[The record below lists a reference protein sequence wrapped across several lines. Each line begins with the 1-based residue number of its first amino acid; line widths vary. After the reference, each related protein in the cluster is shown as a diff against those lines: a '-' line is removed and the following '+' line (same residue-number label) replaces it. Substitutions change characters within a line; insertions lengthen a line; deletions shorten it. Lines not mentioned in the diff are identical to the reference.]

1 MFSENN
7 EPQINFDS
15 IQAVSDSK
23 RRLQLLFAL
32 ALLIT
37 ALVLVV
43 MRNRQFWLDAL
54 NLDDM
59 SGPAMSDTI
68 KKSEPPLN
76 SAHAKKVGAKQSPS
90 PNVETHAS
98 VFPDAAETVLSPLQ
112 VDVTFSS
119 GQHKTLVARNSAIQ
133 IDLQKHS
140 PPFSAMASGSPI
152 TGTETYAGSSGVQ
165 VRFSGGTVEI
175 LGRPQEPVY
184 PLPAQQANVQ
194 GSVVLQASI
203 GEDGKVQALQVISGP
218 PMLTAAALEAVKQWH
233 FKPHYEAGK
242 AVPTATRIT
251 VSFRI
256 SAQ

>member
-15 IQAVSDSK
+15 IQGVHDAK

-68 KKSEPPLN
+68 KQSEPPVN
-76 SAHAKKVGAKQSPS
+76 SARAKRVGAKLSPS
-90 PNVETHAS
+90 SNTESHVSALSEVH
-98 VFPDAAETVLSPLQ
+98 ETVPSPLQ

-119 GQHKTLVARNSAIQ
+119 GQRQTLVARNSAIH
-133 IDLQKHS
+133 IDLQQNS
-140 PPFSAMASGSPI
+140 PSASALSAGSPVA
-152 TGTETYAGSSGVQ
+152 GTETSSSPGAQ
-165 VRFSGGTVEI
+165 VRFSGGTLEI
-175 LGRPQEPVY
+175 LGRPKEPVY
-184 PLPAQQANVQ
+184 PLPAQRANVQ

-203 GEDGKVQALQVISGP
+203 GQDGNVEDVQVISGP
-218 PMLTAAALEAVKQWH
+218 AMLTAAALEAVKQWH

-251 VSFRI
+251 VSFSI

>member
-15 IQAVSDSK
+15 IQGVHDAK

-68 KKSEPPLN
+68 KQSEPPAN
-76 SAHAKKVGAKQSPS
+76 SARAKRVGAKLSPS
-90 PNVETHAS
+90 SNTESHVSALSEVH
-98 VFPDAAETVLSPLQ
+98 ETVPSPLQ

-119 GQHKTLVARNSAIQ
+119 GQRQTIVARNSAIH
-133 IDLQKHS
+133 IDLQQNS
-140 PPFSAMASGSPI
+140 PSASALSAGSPVA
-152 TGTETYAGSSGVQ
+152 GTETSSSPGAQ
-165 VRFSGGTVEI
+165 VRFSGGT
-175 LGRPQEPVY
+175 L
-184 PLPAQQANVQ
+184 
-194 GSVVLQASI
+194 
-203 GEDGKVQALQVISGP
+203 
-218 PMLTAAALEAVKQWH
+218 
-233 FKPHYEAGK
+233 
-242 AVPTATRIT
+242 
-251 VSFRI
+251 
-256 SAQ
+256 

>member
-15 IQAVSDSK
+15 IQGGHDTK

-68 KKSEPPLN
+68 KQSEPPVN
-76 SAHAKKVGAKQSPS
+76 SARAKRVGAKLSPS
-90 PNVETHAS
+90 SNAESHVSALPEVH
-98 VFPDAAETVLSPLQ
+98 ETVPRPLQ

-119 GQHKTLVARNSAIQ
+119 GQRQTLVARNSAIH
-133 IDLQKHS
+133 IDLQQNS
-140 PPFSAMASGSPI
+140 PSASALSAGSPVA
-152 TGTETYAGSSGVQ
+152 GTETSSSPGAQ
-165 VRFSGGTVEI
+165 VRFSGGTLEI
-175 LGRPQEPVY
+175 LGRPKEPVY
-184 PLPAQQANVQ
+184 PLPAQLANVQ

-203 GEDGKVQALQVISGP
+203 GQDGNVEDVQVISGP
-218 PMLTAAALEAVKQWH
+218 AMLTPAALEAVKQWH

-242 AVPTATRIT
+242 TVPTATRIT
-251 VSFRI
+251 VSFSI